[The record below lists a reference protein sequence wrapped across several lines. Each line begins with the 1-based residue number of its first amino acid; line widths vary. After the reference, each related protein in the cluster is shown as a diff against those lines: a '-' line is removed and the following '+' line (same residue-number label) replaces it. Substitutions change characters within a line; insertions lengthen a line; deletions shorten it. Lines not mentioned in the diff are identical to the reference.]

1 MKNIILLLAASFVF
15 SSCSE
20 KNFVIFSGNIA
31 NTKDTAMKIGN
42 ISRDFQKEV
51 SIDENGNFRDT
62 LYITSPGAYSYQIGR
77 SYAAVFFREGYDLNL
92 SLDANDFF

>member
-1 MKNIILLLAASFVF
+1 M
-15 SSCSE
+15 
-20 KNFVIFSGNIA
+20 
-31 NTKDTAMKIGN
+31 
-42 ISRDFQKEV
+42 

-92 SLDANDFF
+92 SLDANDFFKSRKFKGKGSEVNNYHVMRGAVKNILVGDAKAVISSSKRGIA